1 MAKRGS
7 GGIRQAHENKPA
19 VAGRP
24 RPLTH
29 EERLAVINA
38 PWPTV
43 NVVVPK
49 SWAGTIL
56 RHGIGADTM
65 PEEGRRVY
73 SPTPEDEQWF
83 QHIAGE

>member
-7 GGIRQAHENKPA
+7 GDARQSRTNKPA
-19 VAGRP
+19 AGERI

-38 PWPTV
+38 PFPTFTV
-43 NVVVPK
+43 IPSK

-56 RHGIGADTM
+56 RHGIGADTL
-65 PEEGRRVY
+65 PEEGRRVFA
-73 SPTPEDEQWF
+73 PTPEDEQWF